1 MSTNVFASGFCVGG
15 FYLGYLVGAVIKEVP
30 RNGFILICLL
40 CLMSMSKE
48 VLLSFFFLNDFVFF
62 ALYIFFIFDAD
73 KFYCIKRQ
81 S

>member
-1 MSTNVFASGFCVGG
+1 MQKMGLILLSHLWVVSTNVFASGFCVGG

-48 VLLSFFFLNDFVFF
+48 VLLS
-62 ALYIFFIFDAD
+62 IFFE
-73 KFYCIKRQ
+73 
-81 S
+81 